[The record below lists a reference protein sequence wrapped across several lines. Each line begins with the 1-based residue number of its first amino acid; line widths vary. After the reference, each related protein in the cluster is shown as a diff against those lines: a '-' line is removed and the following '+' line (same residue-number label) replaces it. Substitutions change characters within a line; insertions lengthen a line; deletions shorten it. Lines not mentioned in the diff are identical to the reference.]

1 MSKYNSRKT
10 IVDGIEFDSR
20 KEAKRYKEL
29 ALLER
34 AGKISGLE
42 LQKRYELIP
51 AQYEEFERYGKRGQ
65 RLQNGRRCVEK
76 AVYYIADFAYTDEN
90 GNQVVEDVKG
100 YKGST
105 AYAVFALKRK
115 SMLYFHNIK
124 VKEI

>member
-10 IVDGIEFDSR
+10 VVDGIKFDSA

-51 AQYEEFERYGKRGQ
+51 AQYEEYERFGKRGQ
-65 RLQNGRRCVEK
+65 KLQNGRRCVEK